1 MHRTKSVCL
10 LVRGTEDSTES
21 RGDGLQGRRHVVLNI
36 EVVVQQRHGVDGCN
50 GVRRLCLSA
59 ALEDDFVGS
68 LSLGA
73 EGGVL
78 QGCNAGV
85 GRQGIEENDL
95 EERLDVWKEASDVVE
110 ELSGQLVTNGA
121 GLAEFPGKLVRSPS
135 KVTQQGLL
143 PSLGVRGLP
152 GRAND

>member
-1 MHRTKSVCL
+1 MHSTKSVCL
-10 LVRGTEDSTES
+10 LVRGTEDSTDS
-21 RGDGLQGRRHVVLNI
+21 RGAGLQGRRHVVLNV

-85 GRQGIEENDL
+85 GRQGIEKDILKNSKRPNGVMIAVFLMSSGAMGIWWYPRTRSITEKI
-95 EERLDVWKEASDVVE
+95 VAPAVAAVKEWMCG
-110 ELSGQLVTNGA
+110 SG
-121 GLAEFPGKLVRSPS
+121 
-135 KVTQQGLL
+135 
-143 PSLGVRGLP
+143 
-152 GRAND
+152 